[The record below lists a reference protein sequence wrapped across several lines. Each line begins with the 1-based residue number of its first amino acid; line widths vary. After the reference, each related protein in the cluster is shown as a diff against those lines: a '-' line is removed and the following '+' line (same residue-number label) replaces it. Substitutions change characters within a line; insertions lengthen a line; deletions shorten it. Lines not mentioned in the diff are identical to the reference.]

1 MRPVDGQHLYTA
13 PCEIQTKFL
22 SVIKDR
28 YPNANPIEKEEIE
41 SKFKR
46 VGTAYETLKNERE
59 DYDDFLQNPEQ
70 AYYKYYQYYRNGYES
85 ILRQP
90 TVCNIKMFTCN
101 YK

>member
-1 MRPVDGQHLYTA
+1 MKYRSADWLPWN
-13 PCEIQTKFL
+13 IFL

-70 AYYKYYQYYRNGYES
+70 AYYKYYQYYRNAYES
-85 ILRQP
+85 FLRICSG
-90 TVCNIKMFTCN
+90 TA
-101 YK
+101 